1 MLDDVLVDPEF
12 GTGVVKITPDKDTT
26 KFEMTLAGDEGTIKL
41 KGEDSKSGQEWL
53 EVLAG
58 KHREINKTDFPTK
71 EGIIQQKISTL
82 ESTTLPLP
90 FARTARASLS
100 HLASSALGAT
110 SDARVFV
117 LLPMA
122 TLAGLAA
129 IVRDLALGATAQRG
143 TPTLFL
149 AEAVD

>member
-1 MLDDVLVDPEF
+1 MHDLQYSWPQGSCGFAFIGDHAQRTVL
-12 GTGVVKITPDKDTT
+12 TT
-26 KFEMTLAGDEGTIKL
+26 
-41 KGEDSKSGQEWL
+41 S
-53 EVLAG
+53 
-58 KHREINKTDFPTK
+58 
-71 EGIIQQKISTL
+71 
-82 ESTTLPLP
+82 TLPLP